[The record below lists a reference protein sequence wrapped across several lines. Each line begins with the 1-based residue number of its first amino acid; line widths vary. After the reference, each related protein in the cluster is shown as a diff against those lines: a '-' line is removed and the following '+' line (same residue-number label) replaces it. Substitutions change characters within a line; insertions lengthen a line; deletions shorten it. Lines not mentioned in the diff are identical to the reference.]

1 MEHRYSW
8 KTLTLETFMI
18 LLACVFFVPF
28 YFVLVNSFKSLSAI
42 MLGAGS
48 LPEIFLFSNFTEAWK
63 AIAFPKVL
71 LNSVIVNF
79 FSVIGLVVIGSMAA
93 WRLARFPGKISTLL
107 LILFISAM
115 IIPFQSIMIPL
126 VQFTKWLGLI
136 NSIPG
141 LIVMYFGFGSAFTI
155 FLFHGFIKT
164 VPVEVEEAAIMDG
177 CSDIKL
183 FWKIV
188 LPLLKPMVATAII
201 LNSLWIWN
209 DFLLPLLVL
218 QNKELHTIPLAVYSF
233 FALYSKKWGLAMA
246 TLLMSIAPIL
256 LLFLLLQKHIIR
268 GVASG
273 SVKG

>member
-8 KTLTLETFMI
+8 RTLMLEIFMI
-18 LLACVFFVPF
+18 LLACAFFVPF

-42 MLGAGS
+42 MLGAGA
-48 LPEIFLFSNFTEAWK
+48 LPEIYLFKNFTEAWS

-79 FSVIGLVVIGSMAA
+79 FSVIGLVVIGSMAS
-93 WRLARFPGKISTLL
+93 WRLARYPGKMSTFL
-107 LILFISAM
+107 LILFVSAM

-126 VQFTKWLGLI
+126 VQFTQWLGLI
-136 NSIPG
+136 NSIHG
-141 LIVMYFGFGSAFTI
+141 LIIMYFGFGSAFTI

-164 VPVEVEEAAIMDG
+164 VPIEVEEAAIMDG

-183 FWKIV
+183 FWRIV

-218 QNKELHTIPLAVYSF
+218 QDRELRTIPLGVYSF
-233 FALYSKKWGLAMA
+233 FSLYSKQWGLAMA

-256 LLFLLLQKHIIR
+256 FLFLFLQKHIIR

>member
-1 MEHRYSW
+1 MEHRYNW
-8 KTLTLETFMI
+8 RTLSLEIFMI
-18 LLACVFFVPF
+18 LLACIFFVPF
-28 YFVLVNSFKSLSAI
+28 YFVLVNSVKSLSAI
-42 MLGAGS
+42 MLGAGA
-48 LPEIFLFSNFTEAWK
+48 LPEIYLFSNFTEAWN

-71 LNSVIVNF
+71 LNSVIVNI
-79 FSVIGLVVIGSMAA
+79 FSVTGLVVIGSMAA
-93 WRLARFPGKISTLL
+93 WRLARFPGKLSTVL

-136 NSIPG
+136 NSIQG
-141 LIVMYFGFGSAFTI
+141 LIIMYFGFGSAFTI

-177 CSDIKL
+177 CSDLKL
-183 FWKIV
+183 FWRIV
-188 LPLLKPMVATAII
+188 FPLLKPMVATAII

-256 LLFLLLQKHIIR
+256 LLFLVLQKHIIR

>member
-1 MEHRYSW
+1 
-8 KTLTLETFMI
+8 
-18 LLACVFFVPF
+18 
-28 YFVLVNSFKSLSAI
+28 
-42 MLGAGS
+42 MLGAGA
-48 LPEIFLFSNFTEAWK
+48 LPEIYLFKNFTEAWG

-79 FSVIGLVVIGSMAA
+79 FSVIGLVVIGSMAS
-93 WRLARFPGKISTLL
+93 WRLARYPGKMSTFL
-107 LILFISAM
+107 LILFVSAM

-126 VQFTKWLGLI
+126 VQFTQWLGLI
-136 NSIPG
+136 NSIHG
-141 LIVMYFGFGSAFTI
+141 LIIMYFGFGSAFTI

-164 VPVEVEEAAIMDG
+164 VPIEVEEAAIMDG

-183 FWKIV
+183 FWRIV

-218 QNKELHTIPLAVYSF
+218 QDRELRTIPLGVYSF
-233 FALYSKKWGLAMA
+233 FSLYSKQWGLAMA

-256 LLFLLLQKHIIR
+256 FLFLFLQKHIIR